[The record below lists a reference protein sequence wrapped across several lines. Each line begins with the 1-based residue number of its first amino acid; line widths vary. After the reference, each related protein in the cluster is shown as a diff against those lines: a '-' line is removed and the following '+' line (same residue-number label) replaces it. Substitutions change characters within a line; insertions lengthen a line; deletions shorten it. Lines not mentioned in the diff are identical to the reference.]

1 MVGEYLNKA
10 MHQEIAE
17 IDVFI
22 EWMESVLDVYKSK
35 STALKAL
42 ATRTSGAQGSN
53 SGARS
58 TPSKGGSGVAVG
70 PLKNGICPLDLDAS
84 IPDVCA
90 QSAEVVVPHTSPGSG
105 GGHSSLEGQAS
116 AFARYLHRFEPEGPS
131 QEQALVIAA
140 WVNQGDIQ
148 VGRVARVLIALQLS
162 HAKRE
167 NLVGNLVRKL
177 RIMRGVT
184 RSGPKGGGRYLMDFS
199 EVDPELIAL
208 LADGESGSASYG
220 PGAGSA
226 PVGGMESNS
235 AIEVAGGDEAL
246 PTAAC

>member
-1 MVGEYLNKA
+1 MTRRNCQGVAMVGEYLNKA

-35 STALKAL
+35 STALKRWPL
-42 ATRTSGAQGSN
+42 GPSGAQGSN

-105 GGHSSLEGQAS
+105 GGHSSLED
-116 AFARYLHRFEPEGPS
+116 RHRHSLVTFT
-131 QEQALVIAA
+131 ALSR
-140 WVNQGDIQ
+140 
-148 VGRVARVLIALQLS
+148 RVPPRS
-162 HAKRE
+162 KRW
-167 NLVGNLVRKL
+167 
-177 RIMRGVT
+177 
-184 RSGPKGGGRYLMDFS
+184 
-199 EVDPELIAL
+199 
-208 LADGESGSASYG
+208 
-220 PGAGSA
+220 
-226 PVGGMESNS
+226 
-235 AIEVAGGDEAL
+235 
-246 PTAAC
+246 